1 MAHLWLIDWNLW
13 PFPARSANSFMNI
26 FGFIDDHF
34 WPKKREAQKTKNI
47 FGFID
52 DHFWPKKAR
61 SAKTKNIYIS
71 LMLIFD

>member
-1 MAHLWLIDWNLW
+1 
-13 PFPARSANSFMNI
+13 MNI

-47 FGFID
+47 
-52 DHFWPKKAR
+52 
-61 SAKTKNIYIS
+61 YIS

>member
-1 MAHLWLIDWNLW
+1 MTIPSAKRKNIYGYLWFIYGHFW
-13 PFPARSANSFMNI
+13 PKKREVQKTKNI

-52 DHFWPKKAR
+52 AHFWLKKLTFVE
-61 SAKTKNIYIS
+61 S
-71 LMLIFD
+71 

>member
-1 MAHLWLIDWNLW
+1 MTI
-13 PFPARSANSFMNI
+13 PSAKRKFI
-26 FGFIDDHF
+26 HEHFGFIDDHF
-34 WPKKREAQKTKNI
+34 WQKKREAQKTKNI

-52 DHFWPKKAR
+52 DHFWPQKAR

>member
-1 MAHLWLIDWNLW
+1 
-13 PFPARSANSFMNI
+13 MNI

-34 WPKKREAQKTKNI
+34 WPKKREVQKTKNI

-52 DHFWPKKAR
+52 DHFWPQKAR